1 MMTPLGRGQQDIARA
16 AADLASRV
24 PEPLAVLARIAY
36 NYRWSWLP
44 HGPDVF
50 ASIDPHRWG
59 LCEENPVR
67 LLQEASGEALSR
79 AAADPELLTRA
90 ASLERSLRAEL
101 AGSGG
106 PDPPRPKHPIAFFCA
121 EYAIHRSLPVYA
133 GGLGALAGDFLKEAS
148 DRAMPLLAVGLMYR
162 QGYFHQRIDTSGLQH
177 EYWLDTDP
185 ERLPVALVTAA
196 DGRPLTV
203 SVPIWDAQVVAQIWR
218 VDVGRVPLFLLDAE
232 RPDNSRLARWI
243 TSQLYVGDPITRLA
257 QYALLGI
264 GGVRALEAL
273 GVEPDLIHLNEGHA
287 ALACLELVRAETA
300 RGAPLHTALEAARQ
314 RVVFTTHTPVPAG
327 NDTYPAEEVGQALGT
342 FAADMRLDTDSL
354 VQLGRSHPDD
364 DEEPFGVTQLA
375 LRLSRTANG
384 VSRRHGGVARAMW
397 QALWPE
403 RPVDDVPV
411 THVTNGVHLP
421 SWLGAPMWRLLDRH
435 LGAHWPRRAAEPA
448 TWAALDAVPDA
459 ELWAVRNQQRAE
471 LVDFVRDRSMADRL
485 ARGEVRDYVQ
495 AAARAFDP
503 GVLTIGFARRV
514 ATYKRLHLLV
524 QDPDRNLRLL
534 AGERPIQV
542 VLAGKAHPSDDE
554 AKHVIQT
561 IFSLKSAY
569 HVGARVIYL
578 HDYDIGMAARL
589 VQGCDVWVNLPRP
602 PLEASGTS
610 GMKSVANGGLQ
621 LSVLDG
627 WWAEGYDGTNGW
639 ALSGDIDADHAAQD
653 ARDSAEQYR
662 LLEQEIIPAFY
673 ARDAGGLP
681 REWLS
686 RIRGSMRSLLP
697 VFCAGRML
705 DNYTERV
712 YRVHGSRGA

>member
-1 MMTPLGRGQQDIARA
+1 MIAPMDHGEHDIARR

-24 PEPLAVLARIAY
+24 PEPLAALARIAY
-36 NYRWSWLP
+36 NYRWSWFP
-44 HGPDVF
+44 DGPDLFGSV
-50 ASIDPHRWG
+50 DPHRWE
-59 LCEENPVR
+59 LCGENPVR
-67 LLQEASGEALSR
+67 LLQEASGESLSR
-79 AAADPELLTRA
+79 AAADPELLARA
-90 ASLERSLRAEL
+90 ASLERSLRAEM
-101 AGSGG
+101 AGSAA
-106 PDPPRPKHPIAFFCA
+106 PDPPRQERPIAFFCA
-121 EYAIHRSLPVYA
+121 EYAIHCSLPVYA

-148 DRAMPLLAVGLMYR
+148 DRAMPLVAVGLMYR
-162 QGYFHQRIDTSGLQH
+162 QGYFHQRVDTSGCQH

-185 ERLPVALVTAA
+185 ERLPIALVTAA

-203 SVPIWDAQVVAQIWR
+203 SIPIWDAQVVAQIWR

-273 GVEPDLIHLNEGHA
+273 GVEPGLVHLNEGHA
-287 ALACLELVRAETA
+287 ALASLELARAETA
-300 RGAPLHTALEAARQ
+300 RGVPLHAALEAARQ

-327 NDTYPAEEVGQALGT
+327 NDTYPAEEVSDALGT
-342 FAADMRLDTDSL
+342 FAADLGLDTDSL
-354 VQLGRSHPDD
+354 VRLGRSHPDD

-375 LRLSRTANG
+375 LRMSRTANG

-397 QALWPE
+397 RALWPE
-403 RPVDDVPV
+403 RPIDDVPI

-421 SWLGAPMWRLLDRH
+421 SWLGAAMRRLLDRH
-435 LGAHWPRRAAEPA
+435 LGEHWPQRAAEPA
-448 TWAALDAVPDA
+448 IWAALDAVPDK

-485 ARGEVRDYVQ
+485 ARGEAREYVQ
-495 AAARAFDP
+495 AASRAFDP

-524 QDPDRNLRLL
+524 QDPDRSLRLL
-534 AGERPIQV
+534 AGERPIQI

-554 AKHVIQT
+554 AKHVVQT
-561 IFSLKSAY
+561 IFSLKGAPQ
-569 HVGARVIYL
+569 VGARVIYL
-578 HDYDIGMAARL
+578 HDYDIGMAGRL

-627 WWAEGYDGTNGW
+627 WWAEGYDGANGW
-639 ALSGDIDADHAAQD
+639 ALPGDVDTDHAAQD
-653 ARDSAEQYR
+653 ARDSAELYR
-662 LLEQEIIPAFY
+662 LLEQEIVPAFY

-686 RIRGSMRSLLP
+686 RIRGSMRSLVP
-697 VFCAGRML
+697 MFCAGRML
-705 DNYTERV
+705 DDYTERV
-712 YRVHGSRGA
+712 YRTNGSPGE

>member
-1 MMTPLGRGQQDIARA
+1 MIAPMERGEQDIARA

-24 PEPLAVLARIAY
+24 PEPLAALARVAY

-44 HGPDVF
+44 EGAEVF
-50 ASIDPHRWG
+50 ASVDPHRWE
-59 LCEENPVR
+59 LCGENPVR
-67 LLQEASGEALSR
+67 LLQEASGESLSR
-79 AAADPELLTRA
+79 AAADPELLARTV
-90 ASLERSLRAEL
+90 SLERSLRAQL
-101 AGSGG
+101 AGSAA
-106 PDPPRPKHPIAFFCA
+106 PDRPPPERPTAFFCA
-121 EYAIHRSLPVYA
+121 EYAVHCSLPVYA

-148 DRAMPLLAVGLMYR
+148 DRAMPLVAVGLMYR
-162 QGYFHQRIDTSGLQH
+162 QGYFHQRIDSSGLQH

-185 ERLPVALVTAA
+185 ERLPIALVTAA
-196 DGRPLTV
+196 NGRPLTV
-203 SVPIWDAQVVAQIWR
+203 SVPIWDEQVVAQIWR

-232 RPDNSRLARWI
+232 RPDNGRLARWI
-243 TSQLYVGDPITRLA
+243 TSRLYVGDPITRLA

-264 GGVRALEAL
+264 GGVRALDAL
-273 GVEPDLIHLNEGHA
+273 GVEPGLIHLNEGHA
-287 ALACLELVRAETA
+287 ALASLELARVETA

-327 NDTYPAEEVGQALGT
+327 NDTYPAEEVGHALGT
-342 FAADMRLDTDSL
+342 FAADLGLDTDSL
-354 VQLGRSHPDD
+354 VRLGRSRPDD
-364 DEEPFGVTQLA
+364 YKEPFGVTQLA
-375 LRLSRTANG
+375 LRMSRTANG
-384 VSRRHGGVARAMW
+384 VSHRHGGVARAMW
-397 QALWPE
+397 QALWPD
-403 RPVDDVPV
+403 RPIEDVPI

-421 SWLGAPMWRLLDRH
+421 SWLGAPMRRLLDRH
-435 LGAHWPRRAAEPA
+435 LGECWPRRAAEPA
-448 TWAALDAVPDA
+448 TWAALDAVPDT

-561 IFSLKSAY
+561 IFSLKSGR

-627 WWAEGYDGTNGW
+627 WWAEGYDGANGW
-639 ALSGDIDADHAAQD
+639 ALPGDVDTDHGAQD

-673 ARDAGGLP
+673 ARDACGLP

-686 RIRGSMRSLLP
+686 RIRGSMRSLVP
-697 VFCAGRML
+697 VFCSGRML
-705 DNYTERV
+705 DDYTERV
-712 YRVHGSRGA
+712 YRTHGSPEA

>member
-1 MMTPLGRGQQDIARA
+1 MGRGEQDIGRA

-24 PEPLAVLARIAY
+24 PEPLAALARIAY
-36 NYRWSWLP
+36 NYRWSWFP
-44 HGPDVF
+44 DGPDVF
-50 ASIDPHRWG
+50 GSVDPHRWE
-59 LCEENPVR
+59 LCGENPVR
-67 LLQEASGEALSR
+67 LLQEASGESLSR
-79 AAADPELLTRA
+79 AAADPELLARA
-90 ASLERSLRAEL
+90 ASLEQSLRAEL
-101 AGSGG
+101 AGSAA
-106 PDPPRPKHPIAFFCA
+106 PDPPRPERPIAFFCA
-121 EYAIHRSLPVYA
+121 EYAVHCSLPIYA
-133 GGLGALAGDFLKEAS
+133 GGLGSLAGDFLKEAS
-148 DRAMPLLAVGLMYR
+148 DRAMPLVAVGLMYR
-162 QGYFHQRIDTSGLQH
+162 QGYFHQRIDSSGLQH

-185 ERLPVALVTAA
+185 ERLPIALVTAA

-203 SVPIWDAQVVAQIWR
+203 TVPIWDAQVVAQIWR

-273 GVEPDLIHLNEGHA
+273 GVEPSLIHLNEGHA
-287 ALACLELVRAETA
+287 ALASLELARAETA
-300 RGAPLHTALEAARQ
+300 RGVPLHTALEAARQ

-327 NDTYPAEEVGQALGT
+327 NDTYPAEEVGHALGT
-342 FAADMRLDTDSL
+342 FAADLGLDTDSL
-354 VQLGRSHPDD
+354 VRLGRSHPDD
-364 DEEPFGVTQLA
+364 DQEPFGVTQLA
-375 LRLSRTANG
+375 LRMSRTANG
-384 VSRRHGGVARAMW
+384 VSHRHGGVARAMW

-403 RPVDDVPV
+403 RPIEGVPI

-421 SWLGAPMWRLLDRH
+421 SWLGAPMRHLLDRH
-435 LGAHWPRRAAEPA
+435 LGEHWQRRAAEPA
-448 TWAALDAVPDA
+448 TWAALDAVPDT

-471 LVDFVRDRSMADRL
+471 LVEFVRDRSMADRL

-495 AAARAFDP
+495 AAAQAFDP

-534 AGERPIQV
+534 ADERPIQV

-554 AKHVIQT
+554 AKRVIQT
-561 IFSLKSAY
+561 IFSLKSA
-569 HVGARVIYL
+569 HLVGARVIYL

-627 WWAEGYDGTNGW
+627 WWAEGYDGANGW
-639 ALSGDIDADHAAQD
+639 ALSGDIDTDHASQD

-686 RIRGSMRSLLP
+686 RIRASMRSLAP

-705 DNYTERV
+705 DDYTERI
-712 YRVHGSRGA
+712 YRAHGSPGA